1 MGQKKGRDGRKKAPA
16 IDGRGKL
23 AERLEVEFGP
33 FRSALSRERKCLLVA
48 QIPSRDLFVC
58 AKELLVDANGNAN
71 DRRAKS
77 AANEINQN

>member
-1 MGQKKGRDGRKKAPA
+1 
-16 IDGRGKL
+16 
-23 AERLEVEFGP
+23 
-33 FRSALSRERKCLLVA
+33 LLVA